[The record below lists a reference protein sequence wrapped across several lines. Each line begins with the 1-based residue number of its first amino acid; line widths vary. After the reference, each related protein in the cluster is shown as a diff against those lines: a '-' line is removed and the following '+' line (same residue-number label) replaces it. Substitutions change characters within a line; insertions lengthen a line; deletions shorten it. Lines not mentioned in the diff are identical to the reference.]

1 MKFGVATFFT
11 GQGIGPAAL
20 AQALEERGFDSL
32 FVTEHTHIPASRRTP
47 YPAGGELPERY
58 YRLFDPFLALTA
70 AATVTR
76 TLLLGTGV
84 GVSATSGMVRDVCAR
99 TQRIPDAARPAAR
112 TCPAAQQTCSTHFG
126 GQLLQHFGE
135 CVHHLGTRPWVLAV
149 QRANRDRQTDRVDD
163 AGPGPAERLARLV
176 VCPHAAVPTA

>member
-1 MKFGVATFFT
+1 MKFGVATVFT

-84 GVSATSGMVRDVCAR
+84 ALIAQRDPIITAKEVATLDQLSNGRFLFGVGIGWNREEMESHGTDPKARAGHQCRSKNDTS
-99 TQRIPDAARPAAR
+99 
-112 TCPAAQQTCSTHFG
+112 
-126 GQLLQHFGE
+126 L
-135 CVHHLGTRPWVLAV
+135 
-149 QRANRDRQTDRVDD
+149 RQTLDD
-163 AGPGPAERLARLV
+163 IA
-176 VCPHAAVPTA
+176 

>member
-84 GVSATSGMVRDVCAR
+84 ALIAQRD
-99 TQRIPDAARPAAR
+99 PSSP
-112 TCPAAQQTCSTHFG
+112 PKK
-126 GQLLQHFGE
+126 
-135 CVHHLGTRPWVLAV
+135 
-149 QRANRDRQTDRVDD
+149 
-163 AGPGPAERLARLV
+163 
-176 VCPHAAVPTA
+176 

>member
-11 GQGIGPAAL
+11 GRGIGPSAL

-70 AATVTR
+70 AATVTFWPSTIGMR
-76 TLLLGTGV
+76 GYYPGCHCR
-84 GVSATSGMVRDVCAR
+84 SHRMTSRNAR
-99 TQRIPDAARPAAR
+99 
-112 TCPAAQQTCSTHFG
+112 
-126 GQLLQHFGE
+126 
-135 CVHHLGTRPWVLAV
+135 
-149 QRANRDRQTDRVDD
+149 
-163 AGPGPAERLARLV
+163 
-176 VCPHAAVPTA
+176 

>member
-76 TLLLGTGV
+76 TLLRHGIN
-84 GVSATSGMVRDVCAR
+84 SAHIAS
-99 TQRIPDAARPAAR
+99 
-112 TCPAAQQTCSTHFG
+112 
-126 GQLLQHFGE
+126 
-135 CVHHLGTRPWVLAV
+135 W
-149 QRANRDRQTDRVDD
+149 
-163 AGPGPAERLARLV
+163 PAEVQGCSRTP
-176 VCPHAAVPTA
+176 C